1 MAKLYHITSRGDEL
15 VRYKIGSAAR
25 GTKLRCDELTRLA
38 MYPDRILNQIRDK
51 IEEIKQDFKTLEAEI
66 GEPEETCF
74 DKDVRK
80 Y

>member
-1 MAKLYHITSRGDEL
+1 MAKLYHITPRIDEL
-15 VRYKIGSAAR
+15 VRCKIACNAR
-25 GTKLRCDELTRLA
+25 GIEWRCDELTRLA
-38 MYPDRILNQIRDK
+38 MYPDRILNQIKYD

-74 DKDVRK
+74 DKDMRK